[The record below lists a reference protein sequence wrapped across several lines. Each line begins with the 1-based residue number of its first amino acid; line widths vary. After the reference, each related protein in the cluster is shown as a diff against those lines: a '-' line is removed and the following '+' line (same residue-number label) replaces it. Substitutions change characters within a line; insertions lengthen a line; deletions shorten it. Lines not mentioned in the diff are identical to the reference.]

1 MLNKKAPTQQ
11 EIDRLAESVFLAAA
25 EKQLAEKRQAE
36 KLDVTASFIRSKFAI
51 Q

>member
-1 MLNKKAPTQQ
+1 MVDNKTLTQQ
-11 EIDRLAESVFLAAA
+11 DIDKIAESLFSAA

-36 KLDVTASFIRSKFAI
+36 KLDVTASFIRSKLAI

>member
-1 MLNKKAPTQQ
+1 MLEKKAPTQQ
-11 EIDRLAESVFLAAA
+11 EINQIAESVFLAAA

-36 KLDVTASFIRSKFAI
+36 KLDVTAGFVRSKLAI